1 MKYGIFGL
9 SVAVNGTLCGLGI
22 TEAVQKKK
30 APPLVNETIEPELYQ
45 IQGRRKTE

>member
-9 SVAVNGTLCGLGI
+9 SVAVNGALCGLGI

-30 APPLVNETIEPELYQ
+30 APPLVTEAVEPELYQ
-45 IQGRRKTE
+45 VQGRRKTE